1 MGRGPKDK
9 ETTAMKCHQCGFD
22 MEAAV
27 TNLPFKVKESTIII
41 VKDLPVLQC
50 KNCNEYSLED
60 TVMEQVDRILEGAD
74 TSAELEV
81 IKYAA

>member
-1 MGRGPKDK
+1 
-9 ETTAMKCHQCGFD
+9 
-22 MEAAV
+22 MEPAV

-50 KNCNEYSLED
+50 MNCNEYSLED
-60 TVMEQVDRILEGAD
+60 AVMEQVDKILEGAD

-81 IKYAA
+81 IQYAA